1 MGVLIAGSCHKGP
14 PPNPGGSW
22 IFKNVTYPTSS
33 CIAYDSIATLEA
45 VDSMAGIVKGSITV
59 NFYNVIPVGNGTYT
73 VVGTVYPTAPYQVS
87 INATIGDSNALSYLS
102 TGGEGA
108 ETVTVSLS
116 NGKIILTGRGIEMAN
131 TNQPSDSGQLS
142 LNITQLQ

>member
-1 MGVLIAGSCHKGP
+1 
-14 PPNPGGSW
+14 
-22 IFKNVTYPTSS
+22 
-33 CIAYDSIATLEA
+33 
-45 VDSMAGIVKGSITV
+45 MAGIVKGSITV